1 MVQRSALLVIDVQND
16 VVVNAHDRDA
26 VVGTI
31 AGLVERARAEDVPV
45 VWVQHADEGLVDG
58 TPGWEIVPELPVAD
72 GEHVV
77 HKHHRDSFDG
87 TTLGGELERLGVDR
101 LVVTGAQ
108 TDFCVRWTLH
118 GAQARGFET
127 VLVGDGHT
135 TDDGDA
141 AIPTAAQLIEHTNR
155 YWKNQSSTGR
165 THDVVSAADV
175 TF

>member
-1 MVQRSALLVIDVQND
+1 MVIDVQND
-16 VVVNAHDRDA
+16 VVANAHQRDA

-31 AGLVERARAEDVPV
+31 ADLVARARGQSVPV
-45 VWVQHADEGLVDG
+45 IWVQHADEELVEG
-58 TPGWEIVPELPVAD
+58 TPGWEIVPELVVAD

-87 TTLGGELERLGVDR
+87 TTLAHELERLGVER

-118 GAQARGFET
+118 GAQSRGFET

-135 TDDGDA
+135 TDDGDDA
-141 AIPTAAQLIEHTNR
+141 VPTAAQLIEHTNR
-155 YWKNQSSTGR
+155 YWKNQSSAGR
-165 THDVVSAADV
+165 THDVAVAADIR
-175 TF
+175 F

>member
-1 MVQRSALLVIDVQND
+1 MVIDVQND
-16 VVVNAHDRDA
+16 VVASAHDRDA
-26 VVGTI
+26 VVATI
-31 AGLVERARAEDVPV
+31 AGLVARARAEQVPV
-45 VWVQHADEGLVDG
+45 IWVQHADEELVEG
-58 TPGWEIVPELPVAD
+58 THGWEIVPELVVAE

-87 TTLGGELERLGVDR
+87 TTLADELERLDVER

-118 GAQARGFET
+118 GAQSRGFET
-127 VLVGDGHT
+127 VLVADGHT

-165 THDVVSAADV
+165 AHDVAAAVDVS
-175 TF
+175 F